1 MKKTVS
7 SVLHKSLAVLACGAM
22 VAGLAG
28 CGSSTTDTSSEEV
41 PTVTLWSSGGQEVG
55 DALQAIA
62 DEFNSDPEYSKH
74 AKMEIQFITSG
85 TNEQSLTDRLVA
97 AYEAGETDTDFDIV
111 AYDDTYISTII
122 AQTSD
127 DFFETIDTSK
137 LENYDNL
144 IYTENVVGDTFIP
157 YRATN
162 IMLAYN
168 SDNVKDVP
176 ETADELYQWIHDN
189 PGKFTYCDPTTGGS
203 GLSFLLTSIYNQLP
217 EEAATSSDE
226 KWETEHQTE
235 WDNAINLLKELHP
248 DLYQTSGSVQ
258 YPVKNQGSL
267 DLLANGQIDM
277 TPAFV
282 NMVLAQKNMGTLPDS
297 IEMTQIDPA
306 FGGALAGLLIPSIA
320 KDKEAAYYVI
330 DYMLSYE
337 AQAIDW
343 NQMYASPV
351 VDSSKLEGIDHPEWL
366 EATEADSLRYFSVG
380 TLQVDAQTRWTEEVG
395 ILAQ

>member
-235 WDNAINLLKELHP
+235 WDNAINLLKELQP

-282 NMVLAQKNMGTLPDS
+282 NMVLSQKNMGTLPDS

-351 VDSSKLEGIDHPEWL
+351 VDSNKLEGIDHPEWL